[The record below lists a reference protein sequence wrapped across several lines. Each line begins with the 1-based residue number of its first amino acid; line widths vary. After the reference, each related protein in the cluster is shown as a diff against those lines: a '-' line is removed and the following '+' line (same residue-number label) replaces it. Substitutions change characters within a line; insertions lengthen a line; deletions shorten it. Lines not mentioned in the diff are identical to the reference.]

1 VRETI
6 WDHAAGFRSSE
17 PRQVVWPHLSSP
29 ISAPVSEPKQGVGPH
44 VLVVA
49 ILDTGVLS
57 ASSRKFVK
65 SSFTS
70 PVVRALTCGGW
81 LSANLHGA
89 EPLYRQDAPV
99 LRMAPAVNDSSR
111 QWQ

>member
-1 VRETI
+1 MYARSL
-6 WDHAAGFRSSE
+6 AASSE
-17 PRQVVWPHLSSP
+17 SRQVVWPHLSSP
-29 ISAPVSEPKQGVGPH
+29 IRPRYQAEARCGPQL
-44 VLVVA
+44 LVVA
-49 ILDTGVLS
+49 IPDTGVLS

-70 PVVRALTCGGW
+70 PVVRALKCGGW

-89 EPLYRQDAPV
+89 DPLLPARSPV
-99 LRMAPAVNDSSR
+99 LRMAPAVNDTSR

>member
-65 SSFTS
+65 SSFTKS
-70 PVVRALTCGGW
+70 GGPRP
-81 LSANLHGA
+81 H
-89 EPLYRQDAPV
+89 
-99 LRMAPAVNDSSR
+99 LRRLAFGESS
-111 QWQ
+111 WS